1 MLHYPAA
8 PISNDAGDDDA
19 MPLDAMPPGAA
30 PLLARYL
37 ARIGYDGPLAPTHDV
52 LAALQAAHIAAIPF
66 EAIDALTGAGIDVG
80 DAAVDAKLVGQ
91 RRGGYCFEQ
100 NGLFLRVLR
109 AIGFEA
115 EGLLGRVRWMLPD
128 DAPATPRTHMVVLVT
143 LDGRPWL
150 ADVGFGAAVPPA
162 PLAMD
167 REEPQP
173 TRHESYRIARR
184 DHEWEVAVQIEDR
197 WRTLYRID
205 DGPAHPID
213 YAVGN
218 WYTSAHPDSHF
229 RHQLIAARTTAEAR
243 YGLRDNRLTTR
254 LADGRTDR
262 RYLTADEIERTLAEI
277 FLLPVR
283 RSWRAAIE
291 RAATAEIAA

>member
-8 PISNDAGDDDA
+8 TPSDPVDASDDA
-19 MPLDAMPPGAA
+19 PEAG
-30 PLLARYL
+30 LLPRYL
-37 ARIGYDGPLAPTHDV
+37 ARIGYKGPVAPTLDV

-66 EAIDALTGAGIDVG
+66 EAIDALTGAAIDIG
-80 DAAVDAKLVGQ
+80 ADAVDAKLIGG

-100 NGLFLRVLR
+100 NGLFLRVLQ

-128 DAPATPRTHMVVLVT
+128 DAPPTPRTHMVVRVMLA
-143 LDGRPWL
+143 GRPWL
-150 ADVGFGAAVPPA
+150 ADVGFGAAVPPQ

-167 REEPQP
+167 SEEAQP
-173 TRHESYRIARR
+173 TRHESYRIVRHG
-184 DHEWEVAVQIEDR
+184 DVWQVAALIEAE
-197 WRTLYRID
+197 WRTLYRLD
-205 DGPAHPID
+205 SVPPPAID
-213 YAVGN
+213 YELGN

-254 LADGRTDR
+254 LVDGRSDR
-262 RYLTADEIERTLAEI
+262 RYLTADEIERVLSEI

-283 RSWRAAIE
+283 PHWRPAIE
-291 RAATAEIAA
+291 RAATAEIVG

>member
-8 PISNDAGDDDA
+8 SPADLDDA
-19 MPLDAMPPGAA
+19 DHGEPAV
-30 PLLARYL
+30 PLLERYL
-37 ARIGYDGPLAPTHDV
+37 ARIGYAGPIAPTLDV

-66 EAIDALTGAGIDVG
+66 EAIDALTGAGIDIG
-80 DAAVDAKLVGQ
+80 AAAVDAKLIGQ

-100 NGLFLRVLR
+100 NGLFLRVLL
-109 AIGFEA
+109 AIGFDA

-128 DAPATPRTHMVVLVT
+128 DAPPTPRTHMVVRVT
-143 LDGRPWL
+143 IAGRPWL
-150 ADVGFGAAVPPA
+150 ADVGFGAAVPPQ

-167 REEPQP
+167 SEEPQP
-173 TRHESYRIARR
+173 TRHESYRIVR
-184 DHEWEVAVQIEDR
+184 HGPEWQVATLIEEE
-197 WRTLYRID
+197 WRTLYRLENVSP
-205 DGPAHPID
+205 PAID
-213 YAVGN
+213 YELGN

-254 LADGRTDR
+254 LADGRIDR
-262 RYLTADEIERTLAEI
+262 RYLTADEIGRALAEI

-283 RSWRAAIE
+283 PHWRPAIE
-291 RAATAEIAA
+291 RAATAEIIG

>member
-1 MLHYPAA
+1 MESLPMLHYPAA
-8 PISNDAGDDDA
+8 PIVDADD
-19 MPLDAMPPGAA
+19 GAVPA
-30 PLLARYL
+30 AEASPLLTRYL
-37 ARIGYDGPLAPTHDV
+37 ARIGYRGPLTSTLDV

-66 EAIDALTGAGIDVG
+66 EAIDVLTGAGIDIG
-80 DAAVDAKLVGQ
+80 ADAVAAKLIGK

-115 EGLLGRVRWMLPD
+115 EAMLGRVRWMLPG
-128 DAPATPRTHMVVLVT
+128 DAPATPRTHQVVLVT

-150 ADVGFGAAVPPA
+150 ADVGFGAAVPPR

-167 REEPQP
+167 SELPQP
-173 TRHESYRIARR
+173 TVHERYRVLRNG
-184 DHEWEVAVQIEDR
+184 DGWEVAAEVGDDWQP
-197 WRTLYRID
+197 LYQLD
-205 DGPAHPID
+205 AGPALPID
-213 YAVGN
+213 CIVGN

-229 RHQLIAARTTAEAR
+229 RHQLVAARTTTEAR
-243 YGLRDNRLTTR
+243 YALRDSRLTVR

-262 RYLTADEIERTLAEI
+262 RYLTADEITRALAEM

-283 RSWRAAIE
+283 PHWRAAIE
-291 RAATAEIAA
+291 RAATVEIGG